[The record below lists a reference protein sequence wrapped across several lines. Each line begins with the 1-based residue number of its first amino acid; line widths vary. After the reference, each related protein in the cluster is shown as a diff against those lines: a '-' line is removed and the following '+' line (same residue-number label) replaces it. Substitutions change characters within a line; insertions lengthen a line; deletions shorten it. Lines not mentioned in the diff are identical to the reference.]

1 VQKILISACLLGE
14 NVRYD
19 GSNSR
24 IRTAI
29 LQQWQDDGRILS
41 ICPEMAGGLPVPRTP
56 SEISNGDA
64 EAVLQGSGAIKRRD
78 GVDVTDAYLD
88 GAEKTLALCMQHKIR
103 IAILKEGS
111 PSCGVACVNDGSF
124 ASRKVNG
131 QGITARLLSRHGIS
145 VFSEHQINDAARR
158 LSELESMEAL

>member
-1 VQKILISACLLGE
+1 MQKILISACLLGE

-24 IRTAI
+24 VHSSI
-29 LQQWQDDGRILS
+29 LQQWHEAGRILS
-41 ICPEMAGGLPVPRTP
+41 TCPEMAGGLPVPRTP

-64 EAVLQGSGAIKRRD
+64 DAVLAGSSTIKRRD
-78 GVDVTDAYLD
+78 GIDVTDAYLN
-88 GAEKTLALCMQHKIR
+88 GAEKTLALCMQHKVR

-124 ASRKVNG
+124 SSRKIGG
-131 QGITARLLSRHGIS
+131 QGVTARLLSRHGIS
-145 VFSEHQINDAARR
+145 VFSENQLSDAARR
-158 LSELESMEAL
+158 LNELESNYG